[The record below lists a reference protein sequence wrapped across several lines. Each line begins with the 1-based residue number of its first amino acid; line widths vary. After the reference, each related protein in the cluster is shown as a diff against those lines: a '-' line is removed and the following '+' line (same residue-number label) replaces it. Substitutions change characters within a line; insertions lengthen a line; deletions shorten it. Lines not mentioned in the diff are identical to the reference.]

1 MLIGVFSDVHGHPDS
16 LGNGLELFSRRSIE
30 TTIFRGD
37 FRSPIVAR
45 AIARSEGAV
54 HCVTAEASLACEQRS
69 S

>member
-1 MLIGVFSDVHGHPDS
+1 MLIGVFSDVHDHLDS
-16 LGNGLELFSRRSIE
+16 LGKALELFSRRSIE

-37 FRSPIVAR
+37 FRSPFVVR

-54 HCVTAEASLACEQRS
+54 RWVTAEASLAREQRS